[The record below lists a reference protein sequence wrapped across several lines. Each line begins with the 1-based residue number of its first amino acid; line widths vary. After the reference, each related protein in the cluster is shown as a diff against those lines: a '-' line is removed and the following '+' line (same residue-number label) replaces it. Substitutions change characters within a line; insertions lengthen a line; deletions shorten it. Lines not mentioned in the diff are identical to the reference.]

1 MKIVVEKSKKIGRYL
16 IEIKTYPMAGG
27 TINIWEKGES
37 RLPHIWENSPDK
49 TMHKA
54 DEVNFM
60 YAQNALDEY
69 RALKTVKDIIN
80 LMYRNM

>member
-1 MKIVVEKSKKIGRYL
+1 MVKKSKKVGKYL
-16 IEIKTYPMAGG
+16 VEIETYPMAGG
-27 TINIWEKGES
+27 SITVWEKGAS
-37 RLPHIWENSPDK
+37 RLPHIWENNPEK

-54 DEVNFM
+54 DEINFM

-69 RALKTVKDIIN
+69 HALKNVHNLTR